1 MQFFQDVSS
10 QLKGFLQLFQTNNP
24 MVPFL
29 KHTLVDVIHS
39 LMKMIVKPD
48 FLDQANSSLKLTK
61 LDLSNS
67 ENLLPCEL
75 MKLPAPMKSSLQSAD
90 VSNEKKRSFLK
101 NTKQLIVVLVQKLQ
115 ERCPLKGALSGL
127 RQFLATESSLK
138 VMKNAFYFRLKALF
152 VLKIFKFLF

>member
-10 QLKGFLQLFQTNNP
+10 QLKGFLHLFQTNNP

-29 KHTLVDVIHS
+29 KHALVDVIHS

-75 MKLPAPMKSSLQSAD
+75 MKLPAATKSSLQSAD
-90 VSNEKKRSFLK
+90 VSNGKKRSFLK
-101 NTKQLIVVLVQKLQ
+101 NDKQLIVVLVQKLQ

-138 VMKNAFYFRLKALF
+138 VMKNAFYFRLKTLF